1 MRLNI
6 GRFAETASPD
16 VLVAL
21 EQRSIGEIG
30 KSGENVSMRA
40 LETKQICFIN
50 MEKDKLHIKLSE
62 MFHMP

>member
-1 MRLNI
+1 MTLSAAARARLGMRLNI

-30 KSGENVSMRA
+30 KSGEKRKHES
-40 LETKQICFIN
+40 LG
-50 MEKDKLHIKLSE
+50 DKPNLLY
-62 MFHMP
+62 